1 MFFKYTA
8 NEIKQINIDEVDENS
23 LVVGF
28 ITTDELLEC
37 YERFSFSKNTVDSCL
52 QPSDAFRSGVEVY
65 NDYTFT
71 ELKIVDSSNTFDKK
85 DGVAL
90 YIKKNLFLVV
100 DVFDYDSSTK
110 EKFDLAIKRY
120 SPENTTLEKIIYS
133 FLLHLI
139 IRDNQAIEA
148 MDGEI
153 TSLERKVLSDD
164 SNTDFSQELFEKKQ
178 ALSSLHN
185 YYEQIFDITEALAEN
200 ENDIFDNDDLHYISN
215 IANKVI
221 RFREDIDTLRANI
234 IHLQDAYSTHLDLQL
249 NKTMKVFTAVA
260 TIFLPLTLITGWF
273 GMNFTNMPSLNS
285 PNGYLYCI
293 VATILTVVVLSVL
306 GKVKKWWG

>member
-8 NEIKQINIDEVDENS
+8 NEIKQINIDEVDESS

-28 ITTDELLEC
+28 ISTDELLEC
-37 YERFSFSKNTVDSCL
+37 YEKFSFSKNTVDSCL

>member
-8 NEIKQINIDEVDENS
+8 NEIKQINIDEVDESS

-28 ITTDELLEC
+28 ISTDELLEC
-37 YERFSFSKNTVDSCL
+37 YEKFSFSKNTVDSCL

-65 NDYTFT
+65 NEYTFT